1 MTSVLT
7 VGLASAA
14 SAAPGS
20 TISEAVGFPVNTETL
35 GGTTLTVNP
44 QKVGD
49 LIVFQSQISSHSI
62 TVTGVSCPE
71 TGVWHL
77 AQRYV
82 DTVNGVLTEEIW
94 WAVSTSTGSTKI
106 TATYSSSI
114 AALSPELVSDS
125 FTTSSSS
132 VWSLV
137 SGNGAAA
144 ASTTAITFPSVTG
157 GSNTKQL
164 YWGYAESTQT
174 ALAGRTKGFTYSPT
188 AEGNLITSDVSLSPN
203 TKYAPTASE
212 TPVSNN
218 TSIGAIFAAFPA
230 AGTFTVTFSGNG
242 STSGS
247 MSPETASAPTA
258 LSANAFVNTGY
269 NFAGWNTLAN
279 GTGTPYAAGASY
291 PFAASTLLYAQWTAV
306 ANYTVTFS
314 GNGSTSGSMSPET
327 ASAPAALSANA
338 FVNTGYN
345 FAGWN
350 TLANGTGTPYA
361 AGASYPFA
369 ASTLL
374 YAQWTAVANYTVTF
388 SGNGSTS
395 GSMSPETASAPTAL
409 SANAFVNTGYNFAG
423 WNTLANGTGT
433 PYAAGASYPFAA
445 STLLYAQ
452 WTAVK
457 VNVTEA
463 AGFPVNSETL
473 GGATLTVNPKKA
485 GDIVIFQSQIHSHS
499 ITLTGVSCPETGA
512 WHLAERYVDTVNGV
526 IAEEIWWAVST
537 STGSTKITA
546 TYSSSIAA
554 ISPELIGDSFTTS
567 SSSVWSLVSGNGA
580 AAASTTAITFPSVT
594 SGSNTNQLYWGYVE
608 STQTALAGSTAGF
621 TYSPTA
627 EGNLVTSDV
636 ALSPNTKY
644 APTASETPV
653 SNYTAIGAIFTAVA
667 D

>member
-1 MTSVLT
+1 MTSDPWRRGKTAHFVPKCVVALALMTSVLT

-306 ANYTVTFS
+306 
-314 GNGSTSGSMSPET
+314 
-327 ASAPAALSANA
+327 
-338 FVNTGYN
+338 
-345 FAGWN
+345 
-350 TLANGTGTPYA
+350 
-361 AGASYPFA
+361 
-369 ASTLL
+369 
-374 YAQWTAVANYTVTF
+374 
-388 SGNGSTS
+388 
-395 GSMSPETASAPTAL
+395 
-409 SANAFVNTGYNFAG
+409 
-423 WNTLANGTGT
+423 
-433 PYAAGASYPFAA
+433 
-445 STLLYAQ
+445 
-452 WTAVK
+452 K

>member
-247 MSPETASAPTA
+247 MSPETASAPT
-258 LSANAFVNTGY
+258 
-269 NFAGWNTLAN
+269 
-279 GTGTPYAAGASY
+279 
-291 PFAASTLLYAQWTAV
+291 
-306 ANYTVTFS
+306 
-314 GNGSTSGSMSPET
+314 
-327 ASAPAALSANA
+327 ALSANA

>member
-1 MTSVLT
+1 MTSDPWRRGKTAHFVPKCVVALALMTSVLT

-247 MSPETASAPTA
+247 MSPETASAPA
-258 LSANAFVNTGY
+258 
-269 NFAGWNTLAN
+269 
-279 GTGTPYAAGASY
+279 
-291 PFAASTLLYAQWTAV
+291 
-306 ANYTVTFS
+306 
-314 GNGSTSGSMSPET
+314 
-327 ASAPAALSANA
+327 
-338 FVNTGYN
+338 
-345 FAGWN
+345 
-350 TLANGTGTPYA
+350 
-361 AGASYPFA
+361 
-369 ASTLL
+369 
-374 YAQWTAVANYTVTF
+374 
-388 SGNGSTS
+388 
-395 GSMSPETASAPTAL
+395 AL

>member
-1 MTSVLT
+1 MTSDPWRRGKTAHFVPKCVVALALMTSVLT

-374 YAQWTAVANYTVTF
+374 YAQWTAV
-388 SGNGSTS
+388 
-395 GSMSPETASAPTAL
+395 
-409 SANAFVNTGYNFAG
+409 
-423 WNTLANGTGT
+423 
-433 PYAAGASYPFAA
+433 
-445 STLLYAQ
+445 
-452 WTAVK
+452 K

-580 AAASTTAITFPSVT
+580 AAASTTAIVFPSVT